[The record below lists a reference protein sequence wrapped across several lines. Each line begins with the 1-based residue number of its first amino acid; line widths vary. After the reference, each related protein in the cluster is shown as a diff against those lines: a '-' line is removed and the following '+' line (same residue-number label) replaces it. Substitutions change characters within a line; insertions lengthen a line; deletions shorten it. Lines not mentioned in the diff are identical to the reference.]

1 MQIKDNFKNCLLILL
16 EATVVNLCRECFLIL
31 ATVTIDRALL
41 LKVSSLFNFACFWLG
56 QIIGVVKEK
65 GNYLTCKIDFQFAL

>member
-1 MQIKDNFKNCLLILL
+1 MQIEYNWYNCLLILL
-16 EATVVNLCRECFLIL
+16 EATVNLYRESFRIL
-31 ATVTIDRALL
+31 ATITIDTTFL

-65 GNYLTCKIDFQFAL
+65 GNYLTCKIDFLFAL